1 MADNIK
7 QIKVEGV
14 SYDLN
19 AKYIQDG
26 SGNPKTWQNIA
37 DMINTGIQLVTD
49 NARKEAAGDGA
60 IGAPATTAAASTMGK
75 IYLVANDGG
84 ISGTYV
90 EFVTIDKGPDSTGAA
105 GYVRYVWEKIGT
117 TATDLTDYVKKGQ
130 ITLSG
135 TAATAGDTATGSA
148 GAGAASNTG
157 AGGAIDTT
165 VSITDTAGAPTVTGS
180 GGGATVTSAAA
191 GAATITST
199 SAGAHTHSVTIAAHS
214 HTVNVATATLSP
226 VTAVGAATGSAGNH
240 THSITP
246 STATLTYVTGATL
259 SAGGGATVNSSSA
272 GSHSHSI
279 TPSTGTAAS
288 PASYADG
295 ILSLGSMTVVTGVS
309 ATGAA
314 GAHTHSVTIA
324 AHSHTV
330 NVATGSKSVVTGVSA
345 TGAAGAHTHS
355 VSATVGDTI
364 TYVTGATLSAAGAG
378 TVATT
383 SAGGHSHSV
392 TIAAHSHSVT
402 VGAHSHTITPTTNTF
417 TYDLKVPDHSHS
429 YTKPTAHTH
438 SIAQHTHSVT
448 VKGNNN

>member
-37 DMINTGIQLVTD
+37 DMINAGVKLVTD

-60 IGAPATTAAASTMGK
+60 IGAPAT
-75 IYLVANDGG
+75 
-84 ISGTYV
+84 
-90 EFVTIDKGPDSTGAA
+90 
-105 GYVRYVWEKIGT
+105 
-117 TATDLTDYVKKGQ
+117 
-130 ITLSG
+130 
-135 TAATAGDTATGSA
+135 TAGDTATGSA

-214 HTVNVATATLSP
+214 H
-226 VTAVGAATGSAGNH
+226 
-240 THSITP
+240 
-246 STATLTYVTGATL
+246 
-259 SAGGGATVNSSSA
+259 
-272 GSHSHSI
+272 
-279 TPSTGTAAS
+279 
-288 PASYADG
+288 
-295 ILSLGSMTVVTGVS
+295 
-309 ATGAA
+309 
-314 GAHTHSVTIA
+314 
-324 AHSHTV
+324 
-330 NVATGSKSVVTGVSA
+330 
-345 TGAAGAHTHS
+345 
-355 VSATVGDTI
+355 
-364 TYVTGATLSAAGAG
+364 
-378 TVATT
+378 
-383 SAGGHSHSV
+383 
-392 TIAAHSHSVT
+392 SVT

>member
-37 DMINTGIQLVTD
+37 DMINAGVQLVTD

-105 GYVRYVWEKIGT
+105 GYVQYVWEKIGT
-117 TATDLTDYVKKGQ
+117 TATDLTDYAKKGQ

-135 TAATAGDTATGSA
+135 TAATAGATATGSA

-214 HTVNVATATLSP
+214 HTVNIATATLSP
-226 VTAVGAATGSAGNH
+226 VTAVGTATGSAGNH
-240 THSITP
+240 TPSITP

-314 GAHTHSVTIA
+314 GAHTHSV
-324 AHSHTV
+324 
-330 NVATGSKSVVTGVSA
+330 
-345 TGAAGAHTHS
+345 
-355 VSATVGDTI
+355 SATVGDTI

-402 VGAHSHTITPTTNTF
+402 IGAHSHTITPTTNTF
-417 TYDLKVPDHSHS
+417 TYALKVAAHSHS

>member
-37 DMINTGIQLVTD
+37 DMINAGVQLVTD

-117 TATDLTDYVKKGQ
+117 TATDLTDYAKKGQ

-135 TAATAGDTATGSA
+135 TAATAGATATGSA

-199 SAGAHTHSVTIAAHS
+199 SAGAHTHS
-214 HTVNVATATLSP
+214 
-226 VTAVGAATGSAGNH
+226 
-240 THSITP
+240 ITP
-246 STATLTYVTGATL
+246 TSATLTYVTGATL
-259 SAGGGATVNSSSA
+259 SAGGAATVNSSSA
-272 GSHSHSI
+272 GAHTHSI
-279 TPSTGTAAS
+279 TPSTGSAAA

-295 ILSLGSMTVVTGVS
+295 VLTLGSMTVVTGVS
-309 ATGAA
+309 
-314 GAHTHSVTIA
+314 V
-324 AHSHTV
+324 
-330 NVATGSKSVVTGVSA
+330 TGS
-345 TGAAGAHTHS
+345 AGAHTHS

-402 VGAHSHTITPTTNTF
+402 VGAHSHAITPTTNTF
-417 TYDLKVPDHSHS
+417 TYALKVAAHSHS

>member
-37 DMINTGIQLVTD
+37 DMINAGVKLVTD

-90 EFVTIDKGPDSTGAA
+90 EFITIDKGPDSTGAS

-117 TATDLTDYVKKGQ
+117 TAADLTDYVKKGQ

-135 TAATAGDTATGSA
+135 TASTAGATATGSA

-157 AGGAIDTT
+157 AAGAIDTT
-165 VSITDTAGAPTVTGS
+165 VSITDTAGAPTVTEN

-191 GAATITST
+191 GAATVTST
-199 SAGAHTHSVTIAAHS
+199 S
-214 HTVNVATATLSP
+214 
-226 VTAVGAATGSAGNH
+226 
-240 THSITP
+240 
-246 STATLTYVTGATL
+246 
-259 SAGGGATVNSSSA
+259 
-272 GSHSHSI
+272 
-279 TPSTGTAAS
+279 
-288 PASYADG
+288 
-295 ILSLGSMTVVTGVS
+295 
-309 ATGAA
+309 A

-345 TGAAGAHTHS
+345 TGSAGAHTHS

-364 TYVTGATLSAAGAG
+364 TYVTGATLSAAGGG
-378 TVATT
+378 TVNTN

-402 VGAHSHTITPTTNTF
+402 IGAHSHTITPTTNTF
-417 TYDLKVPDHSHS
+417 TYALKVAAHSHS

-438 SIAQHTHSVT
+438 SIAQHTHSVS
-448 VKGNNN
+448 VNGNNY

>member
-37 DMINTGIQLVTD
+37 DMINAGVKLVTD

-60 IGAPATTAAASTMGK
+60 IGAPATTAAASTMGN

-90 EFVTIDKGPDSTGAA
+90 EFITIDKGPDSTGAS

-117 TATDLTDYVKKGQ
+117 TAADLTDYVKKGQ

-135 TAATAGDTATGSA
+135 TASTAGATATGSA
-148 GAGAASNTG
+148 GAGTASNTG
-157 AGGAIDTT
+157 TAGAIDTT
-165 VSITDTAGAPTVTGS
+165 VSITDTAGAPTITAD

-191 GAATITST
+191 GAATVTST

-214 HTVNVATATLSP
+214 HTVNIATETLAP
-226 VTAVGAATGSAGNH
+226 ITAVDTATGSAGGH

-246 STATLTYVTGATL
+246 TSATLTYVTGATL

-295 ILSLGSMTVVTGVS
+295 ILSLGSMT
-309 ATGAA
+309 
-314 GAHTHSVTIA
+314 
-324 AHSHTV
+324 
-330 NVATGSKSVVTGVSA
+330 VVTGVSA